1 MASCN
6 VAATWQKHR
15 TFKWGAI
22 YAFSISLLHTI
33 FHMRNAAGRA
43 NVTSQLPHPLSGPA
57 PERVP
62 LPESPLVC
70 VLAQV
75 RFPTILAIRSPDK
88 VASFQEAIRG
98 DYPVLEKEE
107 FQDIAVQSNGQVLSS
122 GADMIWRFHN
132 ERKRGWR
139 VSLGTG
145 FVALETNQYTDR
157 HDFLARLQTILAVTE
172 EVLNPRICTR
182 FGIRYI
188 DRVVKPAGEMRG
200 LLKEWA
206 LGVAGEEPGRFAHH
220 TLTEAAFPTE
230 EGGTLQARWGGLPK
244 NGTVDPALMAPIDEP
259 SWLLD
264 LDMWDGNQRPFSSGP
279 LSEMSGAYTN
289 RVYSVFR
296 WIVNDDFLRAHGAR
310 L

>member
-1 MASCN
+1 
-6 VAATWQKHR
+6 
-15 TFKWGAI
+15 
-22 YAFSISLLHTI
+22 
-33 FHMRNAAGRA
+33 MRNAAGRT
-43 NVTSQLPHPLSGPA
+43 NVTSQLPHPLSGPS

-62 LPESPLVC
+62 LPGSPLVC

-75 RFPTILAIRSPDK
+75 RFPTILAIRNPDK

-107 FQDIAVQSNGQVLSS
+107 LQDIAVRSDGHVLSS
-122 GADMIWRFHN
+122 GTDVVWRFYN
-132 ERKRGWR
+132 ENKSGWR

-145 FVALETNQYTDR
+145 FVALETRKYTDR
-157 HDFLARLQTILAVTE
+157 HDFLSRLETVLRVTE
-172 EVLNPRICTR
+172 ETLNPRVCSR

-188 DRVVKPAGEMRG
+188 DRVERPASEMRG

-206 LGVAGEEPGRFAHH
+206 LGVAGEAPGGVAHH

-230 EGGTLQARWGGLPK
+230 EGATLHARWGGLPE
-244 NGTVDPALMAPIDEP
+244 NGTVDAALMAPIKEP

-264 LDMWDGNQRPFSSGP
+264 LDMWDGEQRPFSSAQ

-296 WIVNDDFLRAHGAR
+296 WLVNDDFLRAHGGK